1 MRSVTYAMGVS
12 LDGYIVGPDGDF
24 EWTEPD
30 DEIFRFWIDETRELG
45 VHLLGRR
52 LYETMLYWETADQET
67 LDPAS
72 LEWVAVWNPLPKV
85 VFSSSLSTVQGN
97 ARLAS
102 GGLAEEI
109 ERLRAEPGD
118 GDIGLGGATLAAE
131 AAALDLI
138 DEYRVMIHPVLVGG
152 GIPFF
157 PQHGRRVD
165 LELVET
171 RTFGSKA
178 VHLRYRVVRQVP
190 QVPQVP

>member
-30 DEIFRFWIDETRELG
+30 DEIFRFWIDGTRELG

-52 LYETMLYWETADQET
+52 LYETMLYWETVDKET

-72 LEWVAVWNPLPKV
+72 LEWVEVWNPLPKV
-85 VFSSSLSTVQGN
+85 VFSSTLSTVQGN

-102 GGLAEEI
+102 AGLAEEI

-118 GDIGLGGATLAAE
+118 GDIALGGATLAAE
-131 AAALDLI
+131 AAEMDLI
-138 DEYRVMIHPVLVGG
+138 DEYRVMVYPVLVGG

-165 LELVET
+165 LQLVET
-171 RTFGSKA
+171 RTFGSKV
-178 VHLRYRVVRQVP
+178 VHLRYRVARQAT
-190 QVPQVP
+190 